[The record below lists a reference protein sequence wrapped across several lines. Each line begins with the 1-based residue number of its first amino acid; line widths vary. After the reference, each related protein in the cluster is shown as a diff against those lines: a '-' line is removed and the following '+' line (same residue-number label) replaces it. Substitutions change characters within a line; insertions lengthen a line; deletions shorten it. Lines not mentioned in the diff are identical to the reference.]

1 MRSFVPLIFASVIAL
16 STASSGPSA
25 LADIVS
31 KCASGTP
38 DETIACSEVIRD
50 NAKASW
56 AYVNRGL
63 GYERKGDHDKAIAD
77 ESKAI
82 EIDPS
87 IRPRLVTAA
96 RLWK

>member
-1 MRSFVPLIFASVIAL
+1 MRSFVSLIFASVIAL
-16 STASSGPSA
+16 STASSGRSA

-38 DETIACSEVIRD
+38 DETIAACLPAFRKTAGNDEATGSEVIRD

-63 GYERKGDHDKAIAD
+63 GTKEPTRFH
-77 ESKAI
+77 
-82 EIDPS
+82 
-87 IRPRLVTAA
+87 A
-96 RLWK
+96 RTP